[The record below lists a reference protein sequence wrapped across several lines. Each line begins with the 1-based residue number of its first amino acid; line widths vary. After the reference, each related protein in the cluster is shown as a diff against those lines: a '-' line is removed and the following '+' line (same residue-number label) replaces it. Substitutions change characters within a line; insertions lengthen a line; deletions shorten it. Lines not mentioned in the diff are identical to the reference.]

1 MTLMEHLEELRTR
14 LFICL
19 IAWVIATITA
29 FIFIDNLIAWL
40 QAPLPEGTPLGA
52 FKVLEPF
59 LASMQIAA
67 FTGFVLSAP
76 IIGWQV
82 WKFIAPGL
90 YKEEKRWAIPF
101 VLGTTVSFILGTL
114 FARYIV
120 LPFALPILLG
130 FLGSQVELFIS
141 IGNYFST
148 MLLYMAVFGIL
159 FEMPILSF
167 LLARLGILYAT
178 FLRRYR
184 RYAIIFGAV
193 LAAFIT
199 PTADPFN
206 FALVAVPLVILY
218 EISIFVV
225 SLAQKRVP
233 IGNKHVLP

>member
-19 IAWVIATITA
+19 IAWVLGTIIA
-29 FIFIDNLIAWL
+29 FIFIEQLLAWL

-52 FKVLEPF
+52 FRVLEPF

-67 FTGFVLSAP
+67 FFGFVLSAP

-82 WKFIAPGL
+82 WAFINPGL
-90 YKEEKRWAIPF
+90 YQEEKRWAVPF
-101 VLGTTVSFILGTL
+101 VLGTTVAFILGAL

-130 FLGSQVELFIS
+130 FLGSQVSLFIS

-148 MLLYMAVFGIL
+148 VLLYMAVFGIL

-167 LLARLGILYAT
+167 LLARLGILYAAT
-178 FLRRYR
+178 LRSYR
-184 RYAIIFGAV
+184 RYAIIVGAI
-193 LAAFIT
+193 LAALIT

-206 FALVAVPLVILY
+206 FALVAVPLTILY
-218 EISIFVV
+218 EVSIFVV
-225 SLAQKRVP
+225 SLAQRRVP
-233 IGNKHVLP
+233 VSQEPYS